1 MAENSF
7 AFEVVTPARL
17 ITQEEVESLVVP
29 AAEGYLGVLKN
40 HSPLIT
46 ALAAGVV
53 RYRKQGALKRM
64 VVSGGFME
72 VSNNKVILLADT
84 AERAEE
90 IDLGR
95 AQRAKERA
103 EKRLRESPEG
113 LDVNRAKFALQ
124 RAVSR
129 IKAAQAS

>member
-64 VVSGGFME
+64 AVSGGFME